1 MAAAAVETGGA
12 AAFVRYN
19 PADANS
25 YIRVDPRGMLY
36 LRPPGGG
43 AEGAYTDAPYFAGF
57 DVPDANSNKN
67 RIIAAEWSPNGQ
79 QFAFIIASTNDP
91 TNNGLWFWQP
101 ARDLPTDPSYQL
113 IRDCDTCGFVVPNPI
128 LGAMPVRSKTLE
140 WNADNFNILVQM
152 ELPGE
157 GRRGVAVVKAVR
169 DAHYANTGPA
179 VYRYDYG
186 TWAQDQQRIVVSG
199 RRPDGRVIMGFISCP
214 DYTFQ
219 TAACDPWQETVVLD
233 GSAVGLW
240 LQNAVQLPNG
250 QLVALGRPGDPNG
263 PMAIYDQNGQQL
275 TDFIGSAPPTEVQ
288 WSCERSAVTVLA
300 GGRRY
305 IATINGNVREVP
317 AAAGGFSCGR
327 LPDISQPLNA
337 DGTTAPPLPS
347 GVVEGN
353 AFAPGQQ
360 LRIIN
365 LVLNVRTAPNANE
378 PNVVSVLNFG
388 DFVRVVAG
396 PYPDPSGRYEWW
408 EVATAQ
414 GITGWIAA
422 VIDGRFTVEVVE

>member
-1 MAAAAVETGGA
+1 MLRLTLEAIPTPTFGAQTPSPAPTLDVTPTFITATAPTDLGIITVSPVPGTDTPVPVTPTPTAIPPTVDPQFVPERAVFIPPPQLPPPPSFSTTQALVFSVSGASVAAAAVETGGA

-305 IATINGNVREVP
+305 IATING
-317 AAAGGFSCGR
+317 
-327 LPDISQPLNA
+327 
-337 DGTTAPPLPS
+337 
-347 GVVEGN
+347 
-353 AFAPGQQ
+353 
-360 LRIIN
+360 
-365 LVLNVRTAPNANE
+365 
-378 PNVVSVLNFG
+378 
-388 DFVRVVAG
+388 
-396 PYPDPSGRYEWW
+396 
-408 EVATAQ
+408 
-414 GITGWIAA
+414 
-422 VIDGRFTVEVVE
+422 